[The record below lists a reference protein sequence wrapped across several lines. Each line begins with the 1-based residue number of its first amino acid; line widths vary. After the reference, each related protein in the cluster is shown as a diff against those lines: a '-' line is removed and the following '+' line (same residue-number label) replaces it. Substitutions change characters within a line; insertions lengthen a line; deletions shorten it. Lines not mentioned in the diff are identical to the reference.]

1 MGYPMSRRALQLT
14 LFYLMCTLWYPSLL
28 TWLYKYSSEIAIS
41 SVRAGGP
48 VRGCGRRG
56 ACEKELGTS
65 GATGVE
71 ARAYREVDELTDRR
85 P

>member
-56 ACEKELGTS
+56 ACEGAS

>member
-41 SVRAGGP
+41 SVRAT
-48 VRGCGRRG
+48 GRVTVLLLSN
-56 ACEKELGTS
+56 LGTFVIGYVS
-65 GATGVE
+65 YVSCMYFACILHVS
-71 ARAYREVDELTDRR
+71 
-85 P
+85 